1 MDGVVVPSEL
11 EEQPARDLPSE
22 LEEQP
27 LLNRGSP
34 AHEAAQLLRSSLGAG
49 RIVLEVCAAAVLVP
63 ILMDPKV
70 RAFAPI
76 ILVLLGV
83 MGLYYILQRRS
94 PQTAAYVIPY
104 GQAAAGV
111 GLVLAAA
118 ALPPSVL
125 PALLEAEQRVPSDPV
140 RWFGWLVGG
149 LHLGSQAVPLRTK
162 LGCEGTMSVLYAVAL
177 LVCAH
182 RTGAAASAAYAPI
195 AIEAILHG
203 LGLGAALCLKKASRC
218 APVIANLESMASDV
232 QQLGCE
238 KERLDW
244 DLRLTRHSLQQ
255 ATQANDRLTAAIIE
269 RSSGAHDELSS
280 KVSSDMQATVEA
292 DALRRWPFPY
302 HSPSSS
308 EGSAFTAKVGGNYP
322 GAI

>member
-1 MDGVVVPSEL
+1 MLVHILFDPNV
-11 EEQPARDLPSE
+11 R
-22 LEEQP
+22 
-27 LLNRGSP
+27 
-34 AHEAAQLLRSSLGAG
+34 
-49 RIVLEVCAAAVLVP
+49 AAAP
-63 ILMDPKV
+63 IL
-70 RAFAPI
+70 
-76 ILVLLGV
+76 ILPLGV
-83 MGLYYILQRRS
+83 FFLYYVVQRCR
-94 PQTAAYVIPY
+94 PQIAAYVIPY
-104 GQAAAGV
+104 GQAAAGAC
-111 GLVLAAA
+111 LVVAAA
-118 ALPPSVL
+118 ALPPTVHVL
-125 PALLEAEQRVPSDPV
+125 PALLKSEQRVPSDPI
-140 RWFGWLVGG
+140 RCIGWLVGG
-149 LHLGSQAVPLRTK
+149 IHMGCQAVPLRTK
-162 LGCEGTMSVLYAVAL
+162 LGCEGSMSVLYAVAL

-182 RTGAAASAAYAPI
+182 RTGAAASVAYAPI

-218 APVIANLESMASDV
+218 APVIANLESMASDL
-232 QQLGCE
+232 QQIGRE